1 MVPLTLATLGIV
13 YGDIGTSPL
22 YALRETFAEEHRI
35 PVTPDAVLGVL
46 SLIFW
51 ALVIVITIKYVSV
64 VLRADNHGEGGILA
78 LTALVAPTDE
88 SQQKRFILVGLGLF
102 GTALLYGDG
111 AITPAISVLSAVE
124 GLEVAT
130 PRLSGFVLPVSI
142 GILIGL
148 FSVQRR
154 GTAAVGRVFG
164 PVMLVWFGVLA
175 LLGTA
180 QITRNP
186 QILTAV
192 IPTHAISFFADH
204 TGRAFVALG
213 SVFLVVTGGEA
224 LYADMGHFGPRP
236 IRWGWY
242 SVVLPALF
250 LNYMGQGAL
259 LTASPEAIESPFFLL
274 APEWALYPLVGLATL
289 ATVIAS
295 QALISGVYS
304 LTHQAIQLGYLPR
317 MEIRHTSAAA
327 RGQVYLPFVNWV
339 MLLACLGLVIG
350 FRTSGNLAAAYGVAV
365 TSTMFVTTVL
375 LAVHASEHWN
385 WSRLRVATIAGLFL
399 IIDLA
404 FLGAN
409 VLKIPRGGW
418 FPLLAGVA
426 VLYVMTTWR
435 KGRRVISRKRRRM
448 QRPLPSVLDSLTK
461 SDPRRIEGTGVY
473 LFAIPN
479 IMPPAFL
486 ANLRHNQ
493 AVHESVVFLT
503 VKTEEV
509 PRVPRARREELTHL
523 GSRFF
528 QVVLHYGFM
537 EEPDVPA
544 ELSHLMS
551 EVAFDPLHTTYFLG
565 MERLVPN
572 PHEGLTGW
580 RERLFNVM
588 HRNARDAADYF
599 KLPIDRVVAI
609 GVPVEI

>member
-1 MVPLTLATLGIV
+1 M
-13 YGDIGTSPL
+13 
-22 YALRETFAEEHRI
+22 
-35 PVTPDAVLGVL
+35 TPDAVLGVL

-51 ALVIVITIKYVSV
+51 ALIIVITIKYISV

-78 LTALVAPTDE
+78 LMALVAPTDE
-88 SQQKRFILVGLGLF
+88 NQQKRFVLVGLGLF

-130 PRLSGFVLPVSI
+130 PRLSGLVLPASI
-142 GILIGL
+142 GILVGL

-154 GTAAVGRVFG
+154 GTAAVGRMFG
-164 PVMLVWFGVLA
+164 PVMLAWFGALAVLGA
-175 LLGTA
+175 M
-180 QITRNP
+180 QIARHP
-186 QILTAV
+186 GILAAV
-192 IPTHAISFFADH
+192 IPTYAIDFFAEH

-224 LYADMGHFGPRP
+224 LYADMGHFGRRP

-242 SVVLPALF
+242 VVVLPALF

-259 LTASPEAIESPFFLL
+259 LTTRRDAIENPFFLL
-274 APEWALYPLVGLATL
+274 APDWGLYPLVGLATV

-327 RGQVYLPFVNWV
+327 RGQVYLPFVNWI
-339 MLLACLGLVIG
+339 LLFACVGLVVG

-365 TSTMFVTTVL
+365 TSTMFVTTIL
-375 LAVHASEHWN
+375 LAVHASEHWK
-385 WSRLRVATIAGLFL
+385 WSPRRVLVIAGVFL
-399 IIDLA
+399 IVDLA

-418 FPLLAGVA
+418 FPLLAGTA

-435 KGRRVISRKRRRM
+435 KGRRVISAKRRRM
-448 QRPLPSVLDSLTK
+448 QRPLRSVLESLGK
-461 SDPRRIEGTGVY
+461 SELRRIEGTGVY
-473 LFAIPN
+473 LFPLPN
-479 IMPPAFL
+479 LVPPAFL

-493 AVHESVVFLT
+493 AVHESVVFLSIR
-503 VKTEEV
+503 TEEV
-509 PRVPRARREELTHL
+509 PRVPRARREEITHL

-537 EEPDVPA
+537 EEPNVPA

-565 MERLVPN
+565 KERVVAN

-580 RERLFNVM
+580 RERLFNFM

-599 KLPIDRVVAI
+599 KLPIDRVVEI